1 MRLPFLAVRT
11 RSAGETTS
19 LGSRIGALLR
29 PGEVLLLVG
38 DLGTGKTTF
47 VQGLAAGLD
56 IATRPRS
63 PTFTMVHT
71 YDGGKYPLVHVDLYR
86 LDTSNEV
93 LSLGL
98 EELFEPPAVA
108 VVEWGEKATP
118 IVGDHYLELD
128 FAWEPGGSGVSAGDG
143 DDVRN
148 IRFLPVGRWQSR
160 MAELSDAVRAWASAD
175 APSGAPS
182 EGTA

>member
-47 VQGLAAGLD
+47 VQGLATGLE

-71 YDGGKYPLVHVDLYR
+71 YDGGRYPLVHVDLYR
-86 LDTSNEV
+86 LETSNEV

-128 FAWEPGGSGVSAGDG
+128 FAWERGESSAAE

-160 MAELSDAVRAWASAD
+160 MGELSDAVRSWA
-175 APSGAPS
+175 
-182 EGTA
+182 GTEAV

>member
-11 RSAGETTS
+11 RSAVETTS

-29 PGEVLLLVG
+29 PGEVVLLVG

-47 VQGLAAGLD
+47 VQGLATGLD

-71 YDGGKYPLVHVDLYR
+71 YDGGRYPLVHVDLYR
-86 LDTSNEV
+86 LETSNEV

-98 EELFEPPAVA
+98 EELFEPPAVS

-128 FAWEPGGSGVSAGDG
+128 FAWERGASTAAD

-148 IRFLPVGRWQSR
+148 IRFLPVGRWRSR
-160 MAELSDAVRAWASAD
+160 MGELSDAVRAWA
-175 APSGAPS
+175 GS
-182 EGTA
+182 ETA

>member
-11 RSAGETTS
+11 RSADETIS
-19 LGSRIGALLR
+19 LGSRIGSLLR
-29 PGEVLLLVG
+29 PGEVVLLVG

-47 VQGLAAGLD
+47 VQGVASGLG

-71 YDGGKYPLVHVDLYR
+71 YDGGTYPLVHVDLYR

-93 LSLGL
+93 LNLGL

-128 FAWEPGGSGVSAGDG
+128 FAWASGDADASSEAS

-148 IRFLPVGRWQSR
+148 IRFLPVGRWRSR
-160 MAELSDAVRAWASAD
+160 MGELSDAVRAWA
-175 APSGAPS
+175 
-182 EGTA
+182 GTEVS

>member
-11 RSAGETTS
+11 RSVGETVS
-19 LGSRIGALLR
+19 LGSHIGGILR
-29 PGEVLLLVG
+29 PGEILLLVG

-47 VQGLAAGLD
+47 VRGLADGLG

-63 PTFTMVHT
+63 PTFTVVHT

-86 LDTSNEV
+86 LDSSGEV

-98 EELFEPPAVA
+98 EELFEPPAVS

-118 IVGDHYLELD
+118 IVGDDYLELD
-128 FAWEPGGSGVSAGDG
+128 FAWEPATSDASAED

-148 IRFLPVGRWQSR
+148 IRFLPVGRWQQR
-160 MAELSDAVRAWASAD
+160 MGEISETVRTWASQSTPA
-175 APSGAPS
+175 A
-182 EGTA
+182 GTA

>member
-11 RSAGETTS
+11 RSADETVS
-19 LGSRIGALLR
+19 LARRIGGILR

-47 VQGLAAGLD
+47 VRGLADGLG
-56 IATRPRS
+56 IPARPRS
-63 PTFTMVHT
+63 PTFTVVHT
-71 YDGGKYPLVHVDLYR
+71 YDGGSYPLVHVDLYR
-86 LDTSNEV
+86 LDSSSEV

-98 EELFEPPAVA
+98 EELLAPPAVS
-108 VVEWGEKATP
+108 VVEWGEKAAP
-118 IVGDHYLELD
+118 IVGDDYLELD
-128 FAWEPGGSGVSAGDG
+128 FSWEPESVGPADDDT

-148 IRFLPVGRWQSR
+148 IRFLPFGRWQQR
-160 MAELSDAVRAWASAD
+160 MGEISETVRAWASQPTA
-175 APSGAPS
+175 ASA

>member
-19 LGSRIGALLR
+19 LGSRIGSLLR
-29 PGEVLLLVG
+29 PGEVVLLVG

-47 VQGLAAGLD
+47 VQGIASGLG
-56 IATRPRS
+56 IATLPRS

-71 YDGGKYPLVHVDLYR
+71 YDGGTYPLVHVDLYR

-93 LSLGL
+93 LNLGL

-108 VVEWGEKATP
+108 VVEWGEKATT

-128 FAWEPGGSGVSAGDG
+128 FAWEPGGSGAAEAS

-148 IRFLPVGRWQSR
+148 IKFLPVGRWQSR
-160 MAELSDAVRAWASAD
+160 MGELSDAVRAWA
-175 APSGAPS
+175 
-182 EGTA
+182 GTEAS

>member
-19 LGSRIGALLR
+19 LGSRIGALLK

-47 VQGLAAGLD
+47 VQGLAAGLG
-56 IATRPRS
+56 IGTRPRS

-71 YDGGKYPLVHVDLYR
+71 YDGGRYPLVHVDLYR
-86 LDTSNEV
+86 LDTSHEV

-128 FAWEPGGSGVSAGDG
+128 FAWEPDGAVSEET

-160 MAELSDAVRAWASAD
+160 MAELSDAVRAWAS
-175 APSGAPS
+175 S
-182 EGTA
+182 EIA

>member
-11 RSAGETTS
+11 RSADETTS
-19 LGSRIGALLR
+19 LGRRIGALLR

-47 VQGLAAGLD
+47 VQGLATGLD
-56 IATRPRS
+56 ISTRPRS

-71 YDGGKYPLVHVDLYR
+71 YDGGRYPLVHVDLYR
-86 LDTSNEV
+86 LDTSHEV

-128 FAWEPGGSGVSAGDG
+128 FAWEDE

-148 IRFLPVGRWQSR
+148 IRFLPVGRWQGR
-160 MAELSDAVRAWASAD
+160 MGELSDAVRAWASQD
-175 APSGAPS
+175 APPAPS
-182 EGTA
+182 EGIA

>member
-19 LGSRIGALLR
+19 LAARIGALLK

-47 VQGLAAGLD
+47 VQGLATGLG

-71 YDGGKYPLVHVDLYR
+71 YDGGRYPLVHVDLYR
-86 LDTSNEV
+86 LDTSHEV

-128 FAWEPGGSGVSAGDG
+128 FAWEPDTAGAAAEEV

-160 MAELSDAVRAWASAD
+160 MGELSDAVRQWA
-175 APSGAPS
+175 GS
-182 EGTA
+182 EIA

>member
-11 RSAGETTS
+11 RSATETTS
-19 LGSRIGALLR
+19 LGSRIGAILR
-29 PGEVLLLVG
+29 PGEVLLLCG

-47 VQGLAAGLD
+47 VQGLAQGLD

-71 YDGGKYPLVHVDLYR
+71 YDGGKYPLVHADLYR
-86 LDTSNEV
+86 LESSTEV

-118 IVGDHYLELD
+118 IVGDHYLELG
-128 FAWEPGGSGVSAGDG
+128 FSYGEG
-143 DDVRN
+143 DDDSEDDTRN
-148 IRFLPVGRWQSR
+148 IRFLPFGRWRER
-160 MAELSDAVRAWASAD
+160 MSDLSDAVRSWAT
-175 APSGAPS
+175 SGPA
-182 EGTA
+182 GTA

>member
-11 RSAGETTS
+11 RSADETTS
-19 LGSRIGALLR
+19 LARRIGALLR

-47 VQGLAAGLD
+47 VQGLATGLD
-56 IATRPRS
+56 ISTRPRS

-71 YDGGKYPLVHVDLYR
+71 YDGGRYPLVHVDLYR
-86 LDTSNEV
+86 LDTSHEV
-93 LSLGL
+93 LTLGL

-128 FAWEPGGSGVSAGDG
+128 FAWEAE

-160 MAELSDAVRAWASAD
+160 MGELSDAVRAWASQD
-175 APSGAPS
+175 APTGAPS

>member
-11 RSAGETTS
+11 RSADETTS

-47 VQGLAAGLD
+47 VQGLAAGLG
-56 IATRPRS
+56 ITTRPRS

-71 YDGGKYPLVHVDLYR
+71 YHGGRYPLVHADLYR
-86 LDTSNEV
+86 LDSSNEV

-118 IVGDHYLELD
+118 IGGDHYLELD
-128 FAWEPGGSGVSAGDG
+128 FAWEDG
-143 DDVRN
+143 AADDSDDVRN
-148 IRFLPVGRWQSR
+148 IKFLPVGRWQSR
-160 MAELSDAVRAWASAD
+160 MSELSDAVRSWASTEIA
-175 APSGAPS
+175 
-182 EGTA
+182 